1 MGHHSFSLRGLE
13 PDHLHTLH
21 FTGRLPGSSLVCG
34 QGEWK
39 GMFGLLLFK
48 TGYMPIIHSSAS
60 RLG

>member
-1 MGHHSFSLRGLE
+1 MGHHSFSLHGPE
-13 PDHLHTLH
+13 SDHLHTLH
-21 FTGRLPGSSLVCG
+21 FTGRLPRSCLVCG

-39 GMFGLLLFK
+39 GMFGLLLLK

>member
-1 MGHHSFSLRGLE
+1 MGHHSFPLHGLE

-21 FTGRLPGSSLVCG
+21 FTGRLAGSSLVCG
-34 QGEWK
+34 HGEWK

>member
-1 MGHHSFSLRGLE
+1 MGHHSFSLHCLE

-39 GMFGLLLFK
+39 RMFGVLLFK

>member
-1 MGHHSFSLRGLE
+1 M
-13 PDHLHTLH
+13 
-21 FTGRLPGSSLVCG
+21 VCG

-48 TGYMPIIHSSAS
+48 TGYMPIIHSSDS